1 MRRSPAGP
9 YSARSAGARLVR
21 GSAGTT
27 LIELLVA
34 GAIFVVLLGALGAM
48 LTTSLTAYRVTSQQS
63 EVLQDVESVEQLLR
77 FELGRAGFR
86 GTGETEYLRSFDTC
100 SADWPSLGSG
110 AGCATLII
118 ERLSDAL
125 SVEGVQD
132 AVTVRF
138 FEDGRFVA
146 EGDDCDGERAVTYAA
161 AVSDQS
167 LQRIQR
173 DCKWDG
179 TGSTVDVSDDAVLV
193 ADDLL
198 VGSVERLIVTELIDR
213 QQLRFDVDVLLSN
226 SSAAR
231 PRNLGAIAVSI
242 VFQDGRET
250 DYVIGFNSPQA
261 FVLR

>member
-1 MRRSPAGP
+1 MTYSPAGP
-9 YSARSAGARLVR
+9 SSTRSAGARLLR

-118 ERLSDAL
+118 ERLS
-125 SVEGVQD
+125 VEGVQD

-146 EGDDCDGERAVTYAA
+146 EGDDCDGQRAVTYAA

-198 VGSVERLIVTELIDR
+198 VGSVERLVVTELIDR
-213 QQLRFDVDVLLSN
+213 QQLRFDVDVMLSN

-231 PRNLGAIAVSI
+231 PRNLGAIAVNI

>member
-86 GTGETEYLRSFDTC
+86 GTGETEYLRSFYEC

-118 ERLSDAL
+118 ERLSDA
-125 SVEGVQD
+125 SSGVQD

-146 EGDDCDGERAVTYAA
+146 EDDVCDGERAVTYAA

-173 DCKWDG
+173 DCAWDG
-179 TGSTVDVSDDAVLV
+179 TGSTVDAIDAAVVV

-231 PRNLGAIAVSI
+231 PRNLGAIAVNI